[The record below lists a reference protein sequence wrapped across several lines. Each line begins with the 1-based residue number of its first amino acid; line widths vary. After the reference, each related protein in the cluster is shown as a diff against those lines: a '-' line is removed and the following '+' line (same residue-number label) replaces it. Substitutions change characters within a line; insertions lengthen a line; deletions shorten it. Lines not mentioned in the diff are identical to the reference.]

1 MSSKPSFDRLAK
13 TFLFSLFLV
22 SLIVVPRFTLST
34 ARAAGGEIVPN
45 YQDGYQKDET
55 EQAPILT
62 KPESLH
68 LKIKTQPERSAPSAG
83 ILPLRPEAWQSWEV
97 IPTLSPTALAIYQ
110 RGLGMGNNP
119 HAFSKIGDGEI
130 SAAWFLTDFDL
141 GPEFYDLGPYSGLET
156 TIDYFAGSFSRQG
169 AAAHRGFNAQRV
181 LELPLADPD
190 FCQPNE
196 TPLDCEI
203 RLNHPSFALISMGT
217 NQVWQPEEFEAGMRQ
232 IIETLIE
239 HGVVPVLSTK
249 ADNLEGDGRINL
261 TIARLA
267 LEYDLPLWNFW
278 STVQSLP
285 EHGLQ
290 KDEEHLT
297 YYPNVFTDS
306 EAMKHAWPVRNL
318 SALQLLEML
327 RMETQ
332 Q

>member
-1 MSSKPSFDRLAK
+1 MFSKPSFDRLAK
-13 TFLFSLFLV
+13 TLLVGLFFV
-22 SLIVVPRFTLST
+22 SLIIAPRFTLST
-34 ARAAGGEIVPN
+34 ARAASGETASSRQLRYI
-45 YQDGYQKDET
+45 KDET

-62 KPESLH
+62 KPDRLDV
-68 LKIKTQPERSAPSAG
+68 KAKTQPETLAPAPRTLS
-83 ILPLRPEAWQSWEV
+83 LQPEAWQSWDV
-97 IPTLSPTALAIYQ
+97 LPTLSPTALSIYD
-110 RGLGMGNNP
+110 RGLKVGNNP
-119 HAFSKIGDGEI
+119 HAFSKVGDGEI

-141 GPEFYDLGPYSGLET
+141 GPEFYDLGSYSDLET
-156 TIDYFAGSFSRQG
+156 TIDYFAGSFSWQG
-169 AAAHRGFNAQRV
+169 MAAHRGFNAQRV
-181 LELPLADPD
+181 LDPALADPN
-190 FCQPNE
+190 FCEPDE

-261 TIARLA
+261 TIAHLA
-267 LEYDLPLWNFW
+267 VEYDLPLWNFW

-285 EHGLQ
+285 GHGLQ
-290 KDEEHLT
+290 KDDEHLT
-297 YYPNVFTDS
+297 YYPNIFTGP

-318 SALQLLEML
+318 SALQLLERL